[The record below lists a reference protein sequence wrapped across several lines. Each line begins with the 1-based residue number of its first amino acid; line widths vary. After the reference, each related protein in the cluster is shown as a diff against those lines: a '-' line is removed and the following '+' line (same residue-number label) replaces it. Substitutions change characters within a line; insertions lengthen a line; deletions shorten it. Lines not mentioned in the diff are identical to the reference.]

1 MARQKKPVHRVQMT
15 EGKRNIFHQLLDEYD
30 IQTTEDI
37 QNTEPSAI
45 RLKAI
50 MNNIRKSWL
59 FWIQNASDLFEQEYK
74 VLIEIVELWNRLSDT
89 QQEAT
94 YFRE

>member
-1 MARQKKPVHRVQMT
+1 MAKQKKPVHRVQMT
-15 EGKRNIFHQLLDEYD
+15 EGKRNIIHQLLEEYD

-59 FWIQNASDLFEQEYK
+59 FWIQKMQVIYSSRSTRF
-74 VLIEIVELWNRLSDT
+74 
-89 QQEAT
+89 
-94 YFRE
+94 

>member
-15 EGKRNIFHQLLDEYD
+15 EGRRNIIHQILEGYD

-37 QNTEPSAI
+37 QNTEQSAI

-59 FWIQNASDLFEQEYK
+59 FWIQKMQVIYPSRSTRF
-74 VLIEIVELWNRLSDT
+74 
-89 QQEAT
+89 
-94 YFRE
+94 

>member
-1 MARQKKPVHRVQMT
+1 MARQKKPVYRVQMT
-15 EGKRNIFHQLLDEYD
+15 EGRRNIIHQILEGYD

-37 QNTEPSAI
+37 PNTEPSAI

-59 FWIQNASDLFEQEYK
+59 FWIQKMQVIYSSRSTRF
-74 VLIEIVELWNRLSDT
+74 
-89 QQEAT
+89 
-94 YFRE
+94 

>member
-1 MARQKKPVHRVQMT
+1 MARQKKSVHRVQMT
-15 EGKRNIFHQLLDEYD
+15 EGKRNIIHQLLEEYD

-59 FWIQNASDLFEQEYK
+59 FWIQKMQVIYSSRSTRF
-74 VLIEIVELWNRLSDT
+74 
-89 QQEAT
+89 
-94 YFRE
+94 

>member
-1 MARQKKPVHRVQMT
+1 MARQKKPVYRVQMT

-89 QQEAT
+89 
-94 YFRE
+94 

>member
-1 MARQKKPVHRVQMT
+1 MARQKKPVYRVQMT
-15 EGKRNIFHQLLDEYD
+15 EGRRNIIHQILEGYD

-50 MNNIRKSWL
+50 MNTIRKSWL
-59 FWIQNASDLFEQEYK
+59 FWIQNMQVIYSSRSTRF
-74 VLIEIVELWNRLSDT
+74 
-89 QQEAT
+89 
-94 YFRE
+94 